1 MDATLEAVKRE
12 GRRKNEANRLRASGK
27 IPAVFYGPSK
37 SGKPKDAV
45 AVSVDPKAVMKI
57 LHSESGA
64 NTLISL
70 KLDGSE
76 TRVMLREYQLDP
88 VTHHLIHA
96 DFYELAM
103 DKAITVTVPIQV
115 NGESKGV
122 KQQGGLLDFVTREIE
137 VECLPTDIPEHIDID
152 VTELM
157 LHQAI
162 RVRDLPVNPKWKAIS
177 EGDTMIV
184 HIVMPKAEEEP
195 AAATAEAAA
204 GAAPAAPAEPEVIK
218 KGKTEEK
225 AEDEK
230 DKKEKK

>member
-1 MDATLEAVKRE
+1 MDATLEAVRRE

-27 IPAVFYGPSK
+27 IPAVFYGPGK
-37 SGKPKDAV
+37 SGKAKDAV
-45 AVSVDPKAVMKI
+45 AVSVDPKAVMRI
-57 LHSESGA
+57 LHSDSGA

-88 VTHHLIHA
+88 VTHHLLHA
-96 DFYELAM
+96 DFYELSM
-103 DKAITVTVPIQV
+103 DKAITVSVPVQV
-115 NGESKGV
+115 KGEASGV

-137 VECLPTDIPEHIDID
+137 VECLPTDIPEHIEID
-152 VTELM
+152 VSELM

-162 RVRDLPVNPKWKAIS
+162 RVRDLPEHPKWKAVS
-177 EGDTMIV
+177 DGDTMLV
-184 HIVMPKAEEEP
+184 HVVMPKAEEEP
-195 AAATAEAAA
+195 VAATAEAVA
-204 GAAPAAPAEPEVIK
+204 GAAPAVPAEPEVIK

-230 DKKEKK
+230 KDKK

>member
-37 SGKPKDAV
+37 SGKAKDAV
-45 AVSVDPKAVMKI
+45 AVSVDPKAVMRI
-57 LHSESGA
+57 LHSDSGA

-88 VTHHLIHA
+88 VTHDLIHA

-115 NGESKGV
+115 TGEAKGV
-122 KQQGGLLDFVTREIE
+122 KQQSGMLDFVTRDIE
-137 VECLPTDIPEHIDID
+137 VECLPTNIPEHIAID
-152 VTELM
+152 VSELM

-162 RVRDLPVNPKWKAIS
+162 RVRDLPVDPKWKAVS
-177 EGDTMIV
+177 DPDTMIV
-184 HIVMPKAEEEP
+184 HVVMPKVEEEP
-195 AAATAEAAA
+195 VAATTEAAA
-204 GAAPAAPAEPEVIK
+204 AAPTATAEPEVIK
-218 KGKTEEK
+218 KGKTDEKEEEK
-225 AEDEK
+225 K
-230 DKKEKK
+230 DKK